1 MRTPMPWKQSVAS
14 LILRTTECC
23 WRQGPSTSIIKPGIL
38 ACTNL
43 AVPCPAQPESGGRMI

>member
-23 WRQGPSTSIIKPGIL
+23 WRQGPSRLLLNLGYWHANWLCL
-38 ACTNL
+38 AQHSRSR
-43 AVPCPAQPESGGRMI
+43 VVR